1 MIRLKAIKGEMGET
15 EFFLTT
21 ATFGEISRMVR
32 YKENEKEWPAELRQ
46 QRPLNMSSVR
56 NLMVPYLVENEDHF
70 YSALVVEH
78 IRPGNGDNS
87 VNFIPDTDGS
97 DVGWVEMQ
105 GAEMLEA
112 LDGQHRLK
120 SIELAVA
127 ESPDLARETIGLIIV
142 AHKTVKESQQLFSD
156 LNKNAKPTPKSLNVL
171 FEQRE
176 EPALLAKEL
185 AAKSKYLTDR
195 VNMVS
200 SGLSARS
207 SYVVSLATLY
217 EAVKIVSS
225 VMGEW
230 DHQQKIDTLVEYWD
244 TALGSL
250 PGFEDIVG
258 GKTTPGQLRAKYVFA
273 TGLGFE
279 AIAETIKATVVT
291 HPDNWSEILEEG
303 LPRIDWRLANPDWE
317 GVALF
322 AGRVAIARAARRR
335 TATLVKYLMGL
346 PTEKSHLDDLE
357 EVFSTLKKKLPS
369 PHLIPSTV

>member
-156 LNKNAKPTPKSLNVL
+156 LNKNAKPAPKSLNVL

-369 PHLIPSTV
+369 SHLIPSTV